1 MKFKIFLKI
10 INQINTVIF
19 FELSKT
25 FLAGVSKTF
34 LIFALI
40 GAFFIPSE
48 LKAGDVTS
56 TNFIIFD
63 NGVNSGGARSTST
76 NFILESTLGEL
87 AGVTTSTNFS
97 SRSGFQ
103 DINPE
108 SKMTMTLSTNSIAL
122 GTLSSGSISSASLT
136 VTVTTNATSG
146 YTVRLT
152 EDGNLRSL
160 GANNIDDVSD
170 GAVTTGYEE
179 YGIGTSGTAGQMNSS
194 DAGISGTL
202 ILASSSTIAT
212 AEATTVTFKAS
223 INSATFN
230 GSYSH
235 TVTFITVANF

>member
-19 FELSKT
+19 FELSKI
-25 FLAGVSKTF
+25 F
-34 LIFALI
+34 LIFALL

-76 NFILESTLGEL
+76 NFILESTLGEFS
-87 AGVTTSTNFS
+87 GVTTSTNFS

-103 DINPE
+103 DINSE
-108 SKMTMTLSTNSIAL
+108 SKMTMTLSANSIAL

-170 GAVTTGYEE
+170 GAVSAGHEE
-179 YGIGTSGTAGQMNSS
+179 YGIGTSGTAGQFNSS

-202 ILASSSTIAT
+202 ILASSSTTAT
-212 AEATTVTFKAS
+212 AQATIVTFKAS

-230 GSYSH
+230 GAYSH
-235 TVTFITVANF
+235 TVTFTTVANF